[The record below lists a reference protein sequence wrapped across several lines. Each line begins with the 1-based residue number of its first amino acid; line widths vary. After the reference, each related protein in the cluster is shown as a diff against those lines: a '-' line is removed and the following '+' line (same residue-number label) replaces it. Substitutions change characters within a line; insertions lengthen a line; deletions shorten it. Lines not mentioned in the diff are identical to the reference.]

1 MQQINNK
8 TEYKNN
14 WIIGLYIN
22 DNNKVEN
29 IIIDNNKHH
38 IRIKYNVYNENIKI
52 EITQVNINDNIK
64 TIIIEYPEKS
74 FLFVNGKK
82 INFSEREEIFSAV
95 LELMEFNL
103 CQK

>member
-38 IRIKYNVYNENIKI
+38 IRIKYNINNENIKI

-82 INFSEREEIFSAV
+82 INFSKREEIFSSV